1 MNLFAKQKETHRHRK
16 HKEGGRRDKLGGWE
30 QLTHTAIYKTD
41 SQQGS
46 IEWHK
51 ACVLSHV

>member
-1 MNLFAKQKETHRHRK
+1 MNLFAKQKETHRHIK
-16 HKEGGRRDKLGGWE
+16 HKEDGRRDKLGGWE